1 MNPRIEI
8 LTWSALVL
16 VGLDALTT
24 TYALTELA
32 GAAEANPA
40 IAAVMGTIGVIPTM
54 LAKILIGTVVA
65 TVLARWATT
74 GYPKQWMRR
83 NWRFKRI
90 TLEQS
95 ARRAWRMLALLAILH
110 GIVVINNTLVIAKY
124 S

>member
-16 VGLDALTT
+16 VALDAVTT
-24 TYALTELA
+24 TYALTELT

-40 IAAVMGTIGVIPTM
+40 IAAVIGTIGVVPTM
-54 LAKILIGTVVA
+54 AAKILIGTVVA
-65 TVLARWATT
+65 MVLARWAVT

-110 GIVVINNTLVIAKY
+110 GIVVINNTLVIARY